1 MNYNLQYSSIM
12 VSIKSIHKLST
23 IRWVLAVMVQNAKI
37 QVSKNKFEQKQNCQ
51 EFIAVVTELMFLE
64 KCKIIFANYHCG
76 H

>member
-1 MNYNLQYSSIM
+1 
-12 VSIKSIHKLST
+12 
-23 IRWVLAVMVQNAKI
+23 MVQNAKI